1 MSGAAMTEPRQ
12 KATLFQVVRMVL
24 SAFLGIR
31 KRTEHEKIEVTP
43 AQVIIVGIIAG
54 AIFVTTV
61 VSVVR
66 WVTR

>member
-1 MSGAAMTEPRQ
+1 MTEGRQ

-31 KRTEHEKIEVTP
+31 KRAEHEKFAVTP
-43 AQVIIVGIIAG
+43 AQVIIVGILAG
-54 AIFVTTV
+54 AIFVGTI

-66 WVTR
+66 LITH

>member
-1 MSGAAMTEPRQ
+1 MSAAMTEGRQ

-31 KRTEHEKIEVTP
+31 KRAEHEKFAVTP
-43 AQVIIVGIIAG
+43 AQVLIVGILAG
-54 AIFVTTV
+54 AIFVGTI

-66 WVTR
+66 LITH

>member
-1 MSGAAMTEPRQ
+1 MTGAAMTGNRQ

-31 KRTEHEKIEVTP
+31 KRAEHEKIEVTP
-43 AQVIIVGIIAG
+43 LQVIIVGVMAG
-54 AIFVTTV
+54 AVFVATV
-61 VSVVR
+61 VSVVQ

>member
-1 MSGAAMTEPRQ
+1 MAGNRR

-31 KRTEHEKIEVTP
+31 KRAEHEKIEVTP
-43 AQVIIVGIIAG
+43 LQVIIVGVMAG
-54 AIFVTTV
+54 AVFVATV
-61 VSVVR
+61 VSVVQ